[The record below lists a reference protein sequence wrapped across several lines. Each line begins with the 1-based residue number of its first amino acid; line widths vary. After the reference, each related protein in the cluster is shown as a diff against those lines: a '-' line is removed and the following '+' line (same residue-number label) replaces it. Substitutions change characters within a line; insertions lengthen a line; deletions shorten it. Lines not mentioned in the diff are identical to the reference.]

1 MAVVS
6 VTKHIPA
13 SKDSLWEA
21 ISSERNLE
29 NFHPFCQS
37 NNVKKWA
44 KDESIDELVYLNNR
58 TYTRKWR
65 EWTDGK
71 GYALTISNGR
81 FTADVDWCISGDEN
95 SSKIMIS
102 IKPKFLPNNPIK
114 NNTKDTKKK
123 AIKFI

>member
-37 NNVKKWA
+37 NNVKKY
-44 KDESIDELVYLNNR
+44 EPLNVSN
-58 TYTRKWR
+58 TRK
-65 EWTDGK
+65 
-71 GYALTISNGR
+71 IN
-81 FTADVDWCISGDEN
+81 I
-95 SSKIMIS
+95 
-102 IKPKFLPNNPIK
+102 
-114 NNTKDTKKK
+114 
-123 AIKFI
+123 

>member
-44 KDESIDELVYLNNR
+44 KDESID
-58 TYTRKWR
+58 
-65 EWTDGK
+65 
-71 GYALTISNGR
+71 
-81 FTADVDWCISGDEN
+81 
-95 SSKIMIS
+95 
-102 IKPKFLPNNPIK
+102 
-114 NNTKDTKKK
+114 
-123 AIKFI
+123 

>member
-21 ISSERNLE
+21 ISRERNLE

-44 KDESIDELVYLNNR
+44 KDESIDARFWSSYSQN
-58 TYTRKWR
+58 
-65 EWTDGK
+65 G
-71 GYALTISNGR
+71 ALFIIPAQQQRIS
-81 FTADVDWCISGDEN
+81 
-95 SSKIMIS
+95 
-102 IKPKFLPNNPIK
+102 L
-114 NNTKDTKKK
+114 KK
-123 AIKFI
+123 